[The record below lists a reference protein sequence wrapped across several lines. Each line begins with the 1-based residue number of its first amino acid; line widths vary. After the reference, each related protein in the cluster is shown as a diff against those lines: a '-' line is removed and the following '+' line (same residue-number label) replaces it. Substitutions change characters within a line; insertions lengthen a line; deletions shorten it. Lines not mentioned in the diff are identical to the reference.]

1 MKPLHIG
8 TKPDHQPITIA
19 ILLRVGHHST
29 SDDSLAYRTKDE
41 IDKWV
46 LENNPITRFKN
57 FLTKASVWN
66 EKLDKEFRTAR
77 RSEVLTAFT
86 KAEKEKKPSVDNMF
100 TDVYSEMPWNLKE
113 QQKELQALLNQFPN
127 EYPLSDYKLQ

>member
-1 MKPLHIG
+1 
-8 TKPDHQPITIA
+8 
-19 ILLRVGHHST
+19 VGHHST

-66 EKLDKEFRTAR
+66 EKLDKEFRVTK
-77 RSEVLTAFT
+77 RSEVLTAFIN
-86 KAEKEKKPSVDNMF
+86 AEKEKKPSVDNMF

-113 QQKELQALLNQFPN
+113 QLIELLALLDQFPN
-127 EYPLSDYKLQ
+127 EYPLSDYKQQ